1 MFRFLA
7 PLFAVIL
14 TGCATIANDPAQQA
28 AAIRQALQPE
38 SGIGE
43 PVKGGGSASVSPEIL
58 QLLAQP
64 AQGMSTLAPAPAAE
78 RFDVAVSGTPVR
90 EFLLGLAQGTGQN
103 IVIHPELQGT
113 IDLTLKQTTLEEVFN
128 ALQKLYGYA
137 IEKQGSA
144 YYVFPPRLETRTY
157 PLAYLNVQRAGRSA
171 LTISSGRMPTVR
183 SGGQLTTSV
192 PQTGAPTGGTGSG
205 VSGGGVR
212 EGFDAPSGTRVEAT
226 TETDYWQELA
236 FSLCLMIG
244 LTPTE
249 MVSRDATA
257 ARSYGCTEQTAAR
270 SQTAAA
276 PNPATSGGG
285 GALQAG
291 AGELMGR
298 GIVVSP
304 FSGLLLIRAYP
315 NEIAALE
322 RYLKRAQENV
332 QQQVILEAKI
342 IEVELNDQFQSGIN
356 WAKIS
361 SWNGGQDRVLIGQTG
376 GGQIFTN
383 NRSEIAGARGN
394 LNPWNFAQVGQRDAQ
409 GNLLSDTTAT
419 SAFGG
424 IFTATLALKDFSL
437 FLELLRTQGN
447 VQVLSSPRIATLN
460 NQKAVIK
467 VGLDEYFVT
476 GVSSQTTTTT
486 TTTNQYPQLEL
497 TPFFSGI
504 ALDVTPR
511 IDGNEIVMHVRPMV
525 TEVTER
531 QLAVQA
537 FGQNQL
543 IPTAQARV
551 RETDTVVRA
560 KNGQIIVIGGLMQDR
575 GENRRAQVPVLG
587 DLPVVGELFKHRY
600 NASKKSELVI
610 LIRPT
615 VVEGERTWREDL
627 SATEERIGALPV
639 EERPDRFRWRW

>member
-1 MFRFLA
+1 MFRALIPLLA
-7 PLFAVIL
+7 VAL
-14 TGCATIANDPAQQA
+14 TGCATLANDPAQKA

-38 SGIGE
+38 FE
-43 PVKGGGSASVSPEIL
+43 TDQPVQRGGAAAVSPEIL

-64 AQGMSTLAPAPAAE
+64 APGMSTLAPAQGKA
-78 RFDVAVSGTPVR
+78 RFDVAVSGTPAR
-90 EFLLGLAQGTGQN
+90 EFLMGLAQGTGQN
-103 IVIHPELQGT
+103 IVIHPDVQGT
-113 IDLTLKQTTLEEVFN
+113 IDLTLKQTTLDEVFN

-171 LTISSGRMPTVR
+171 LTISSGRMPTIR
-183 SGGQLTTSV
+183 SGQISTDRTNTAATAQNV
-192 PQTGAPTGGTGSG
+192 GAGT
-205 VSGGGVR
+205 GGVR

-226 TETDYWQELA
+226 TETNYWQELA
-236 FSLCLMIG
+236 ASLCLMIG
-244 LTPTE
+244 LTPQE
-249 MVSRDATA
+249 MGSGAGASPT
-257 ARSYGCTEQTAAR
+257 SYGCLDR
-270 SQTAAA
+270 
-276 PNPATSGGG
+276 TSGNAAVASTATFPTPESGSPQM
-285 GALQAG
+285 ASA
-291 AGELMGR
+291 ELMGR
-298 GIVVSP
+298 GVVVSP
-304 FSGLLLIRAYP
+304 FAGLLIIRAYP
-315 NEIAALE
+315 NEISALE

-342 IEVELNDQFQSGIN
+342 IEVELNDEFQSGIN
-356 WAKIS
+356 WAKIA
-361 SWNGGQDRVLIGQTG
+361 SWNKGQDGALVGQTG
-376 GGQIFTN
+376 GGQILTN
-383 NRSEIAGARGN
+383 GRSEIAGATGN
-394 LNPWNFAQVGQRDAQ
+394 LNPWNFAQIGQRDSS
-409 GNLLSDTTAT
+409 GNLLSDTTAA

-424 IFTATLALKDFSL
+424 VFSATLALKDFSI

-476 GVSSQTTTTT
+476 GVSSQTTSTT
-486 TTTNQYPQLEL
+486 TTTNQYPQVEL

-511 IDGNEIVMHVRPMV
+511 IDGDKIVMHVRPMV

-610 LIRPT
+610 LIRP
-615 VVEGERTWREDL
+615 VVVNSPEVWRKDL
-627 SATEERIGALPV
+627 EATEARFDAMPV
-639 EERPDRFRWRW
+639 REVPDRLRW